1 LIDAFLAKLRA
12 RDDISAAEEA
22 AIRGAVADVQ
32 TVPDRQVLIRRKEE
46 LTVSTLLLEGWMA
59 RARDLRAGHR
69 QITELHIAGDFV
81 DLHSFTLKQLDH
93 EVITLSPCRI
103 ALVPHENLRKITEEH
118 PHLTRVLWLM
128 TNIDAAIH
136 REWAVSVGRRS
147 AMSRVAHLLC
157 ELLVRLQVTGRA
169 SDASY
174 EFPLSQAELSECLGL
189 TPVHTNRTLQELR
202 RRGLIELVPG
212 RLTILD
218 LEVLKRI
225 GEFDP
230 MYLYLDRRPR

>member
-1 LIDAFLAKLRA
+1 LIDAFLARLRA

-22 AIRGAVADVQ
+22 AIRGAVADVR
-32 TVPDRQVLIRRKEE
+32 TVPDRHILIRRGEE
-46 LTVSTLLLEGWMA
+46 LTVSTLLLDGWMA

-93 EVITLSPCRI
+93 EIITLSQCRI
-103 ALVPHENLRKITEEH
+103 GVVPHENLRKITEAF
-118 PHLTRVLWLM
+118 PHLTRVLWLL
-128 TNIDAAIH
+128 TDIDAAIH
-136 REWAVSVGRRS
+136 REWAVSVARRS
-147 AMSRVAHLLC
+147 ALSRVAHLMC
-157 ELLVRLQVTGRA
+157 ELLLRLQVVGRA
-169 SDASY
+169 NDASF

-189 TPVHTNRTLQELR
+189 TAVHTNRTLQEMR
-202 RRGLIELVPG
+202 GRGLIELVPG
-212 RLTILD
+212 RVTIPD
-218 LEVLKRI
+218 FEALKKV

>member
-22 AIRGAVADVQ
+22 AIRGAVADVR
-32 TVPDRQVLIRRKEE
+32 TVPDRHVLIRRNEE

-69 QITELHIAGDFV
+69 QITELHVAGDFV
-81 DLHSFTLKQLDH
+81 DLHSFTLKHLDH
-93 EVITLSPCRI
+93 EIITLSQCRI
-103 ALVPHENLRKITEEH
+103 AVVPHENLRKITEEH

-128 TNIDAAIH
+128 TDIDAAIH
-136 REWAVSVGRRS
+136 REWAVSVARRS
-147 AMSRVAHLLC
+147 ALARVAHLMC
-157 ELLVRLQVTGRA
+157 ELLLRLQVVGRA
-169 SDASY
+169 DGAGY
-174 EFPLSQAELSECLGL
+174 EFPLSQAELSECVGL
-189 TPVHTNRTLQELR
+189 TSVHTNRTLQEMR
-202 RRGLIELVPG
+202 RSGLIDLVPG

-218 LEVLKRI
+218 LEVLKKI

-230 MYLYLDRRPR
+230 LYLYLERRPR

>member
-22 AIRGAVADVQ
+22 AIKTAVAEVR
-32 TVPDRQVLIRRKEE
+32 TVADRQVLIRRKEE
-46 LTVSTLLLEGWMA
+46 LTVSTLLLDGWMA

-93 EVITLSPCRI
+93 EIITLSPCRI
-103 ALVPHENLRKITEEH
+103 AVVPHENLRKIAQEH

-136 REWAVSVGRRS
+136 REWAVSVARRS
-147 AMSRVAHLLC
+147 ALSRVAHLMC
-157 ELLVRLQVTGRA
+157 ELLLRLQVIGRA
-169 SDASY
+169 GDTSY

-189 TPVHTNRTLQELR
+189 TPVHTNRTLQEMR
-202 RRGLIELVPG
+202 RLGLIELVPG
-212 RLTILD
+212 RVTIRD
-218 LEVLKRI
+218 LEALKTI

-230 MYLYLDRRPR
+230 MYLYLDHRPR